1 MALRVW
7 LPLNGSL
14 ENKGISDNISF
25 SIVSG
30 NSFAPGGKIGGDAL
44 KLTKLQQILNT
55 SSCMTG
61 AKEIS
66 YAF

>member
-1 MALRVW
+1 MALKVW
-7 LPLNGSL
+7 LPLNGDL
-14 ENKGISDNISF
+14 ENKGISDDISF
-25 SIVSG
+25 PLTSG
-30 NSFAPGGKIGGDAL
+30 NFFTLDGKTGDGL

-61 AKEIS
+61 AKEVS